1 MKSMNPIDGREAGI
15 LKLSQSE
22 TDVALLQQH
31 LKEIVEGTA
40 FKGSHRSGQFLSYIV
55 EQAIT
60 GNFESLKERAI
71 GVELF
76 GRSPS
81 YDTGEDAIVR
91 VTASDVRKR
100 LLQHY
105 GQYGSASGF
114 RISLPLGSYIPEI
127 AHEHSE
133 ESVGSGAKATPEP
146 GGSPQPTPN
155 PSAAPSSSESPA
167 AQDALI
173 ATGIPESDV
182 GHRGRVHRLWLVLGT
197 LVLVL
202 NLGLWSLFWF
212 RPAPGSAPASQLPW
226 SLIFNSAH
234 PTHLITSDPTIVN
247 VQELTGSQLSVS
259 DYANHQFI
267 PQPNHLTPDEIRFS
281 RILLGGDSSSA
292 ASVDTPIAVGIA
304 YLARTSASRLDVH
317 GARSIRFADLKNDDN
332 FIFLGSPRSDP
343 WVSLFNDQLDFQFSF
358 DPASKQEFIRN
369 VHPRQNELPA
379 YYPTAPGWATG
390 QSFGIVAL
398 VQNPDQEGHVLVLA
412 GATGEGTEAAGKLV
426 TDLPRLSPIL
436 KSCGLDPTGR
446 PARFE
451 LLLRFNAMAGSANN
465 IDVVACHILKSH

>member
-1 MKSMNPIDGREAGI
+1 MPSMNPIDAREAEI
-15 LKLSQSE
+15 LKLAESE
-22 TDVALLQQH
+22 TDVALLRKH

-40 FKGSHRSGQFLSYIV
+40 FRGSHRSGQFLSYIV

-60 GNFESLKERAI
+60 GNFESLKERMI

-76 GRSPS
+76 GRSPT

-105 GQYGSASGF
+105 GQYGSASPF

-127 AHEHSE
+127 AYAHSTG
-133 ESVGSGAKATPEP
+133 SVRLGIETTPEP
-146 GGSPQPTPN
+146 GPVPHSGPAN
-155 PSAAPSSSESPA
+155 SSSESPA
-167 AQDALI
+167 AQNAPSAPAVVPQI
-173 ATGIPESDV
+173 ESE
-182 GHRGRVHRLWLVLGT
+182 HRARAYRRLWMALGT
-197 LVLVL
+197 LVVVL

-212 RPAPGSAPASQLPW
+212 RSTAASVAVSDLPW
-226 SLIFNSAH
+226 SVIFNSAH
-234 PTHLITSDPTIVN
+234 PTHLITSDPGIVN

-259 DYANHQFI
+259 DYANHRFL
-267 PQPNHLTPDEIRFS
+267 PEPNNLTPDEIRFS

-292 ASVDTPIAVGIA
+292 AAVDTPIAVGIA
-304 YLARTSASRLDVH
+304 TLARNSASRLDVH
-317 GARSIRFADLKNDDN
+317 AARSIRFADLKTDDN

-343 WVSLFNDQLDFQFSF
+343 WVALFNDQLDFQFALDQTSR
-358 DPASKQEFIRN
+358 QEFIRN

-379 YYPTAPGWATG
+379 YYPTAQGWATG

-398 VQNPDQEGHVLVLA
+398 VQNPDQEGHVLLLA
-412 GATGEGTEAAGKLV
+412 GASGEGTEAAGKLV
-426 TDLPRLSPIL
+426 TDLARLSSIL
-436 KSCGLDPTGR
+436 KSCGLNPSGR
-446 PARFE
+446 SMHFE

-465 IDVVACHILKSH
+465 IDVVACHILKAH